1 MAHISTKEQVYEYL
15 ESITAE
21 VDFEHLTAYTTL
33 DICKQLNMSRSLVSL
48 YLNEMVK
55 EETVIKIST
64 RPVYYLNK
72 YVLERKFHT
81 KLEQR
86 EYLGIQELSKEIK
99 ASVCEVNDFEK
110 AIGNEGSLNYCIT
123 QIKSAL
129 MYPGGIPVILKGEPG
144 SGKTYLM
151 GLIQEYCENHNLL
164 INPKKVHCIKP
175 GQGNDQEQREM
186 LEDLLEKLRGGV
198 LYIENISAFSRQMQ
212 ERLADYIVREAVD
225 SRKQLKEKVRLVMS
239 VDNKMFSQIQKK
251 LLVNVPVVC
260 EVPSW
265 IERNED
271 ERREFVV
278 RFLKEKQEQLSKTI
292 YLSEQLIRRLMNY
305 QFEDNITELR
315 RCITMITANAYAQQ
329 ETEKVGRLDIC
340 LYHLPSKMLGMVN
353 TKEEMPLVRLDLI
366 RVDSA
371 ADKILEMWKQL
382 LDNYR
387 EAEMEEGFRTFLE
400 LGKKTLKYYYDILI
414 FQESFSDERLRPLEK
429 MIVEMLAGICGTY
442 NVNFPANCAY
452 VIARMMIAQQNHNSR
467 IQIWERENQEII
479 RRIYNLLCENMP
491 DITYLTEILEKQIQ
505 SNMNIQISQMNRVF
519 IMLNIHSYNHKLK
532 LTDTIGVVLCHGYST
547 ASSIADTVN
556 SILQVQLFEAI
567 DMPMESSVQDVIR
580 KLTTFVN
587 ANQYYKNIILM
598 VDTGSLEELGNIIYG
613 TVNLGIINNVS
624 TVLAL
629 NIGERMLA
637 GENMPDILDVA
648 CRENQCRY
656 NIFCHEKK
664 EEAIVFASDAGRNI
678 AEKLTRLFRESL
690 PKPIPIEMMAYDYE
704 LLYKNGNADVVF
716 EKYNVRLLVKTLGLK
731 IPGIKT
737 VTLEEII
744 NFKNIRVV
752 DDVLSAYLNTAEI
765 EHFNQAL
772 LKNFSLQS
780 VLENLT
786 ILNAQKLLDYVSDA
800 TVLLQQMLKRKF
812 LSKTVIGINMHICF
826 LIERLVTKTAM
837 EKYKDLES
845 FEAEQKEFIDIV
857 TESFHTLLSHYN
869 VELPISEIAYLYEY
883 IKNDVEVEENE
894 NQF

>member
-1 MAHISTKEQVYEYL
+1 M
-15 ESITAE
+15 
-21 VDFEHLTAYTTL
+21 
-33 DICKQLNMSRSLVSL
+33 
-48 YLNEMVK
+48 
-55 EETVIKIST
+55 
-64 RPVYYLNK
+64 
-72 YVLERKFHT
+72 
-81 KLEQR
+81 
-86 EYLGIQELSKEIK
+86 
-99 ASVCEVNDFEK
+99 
-110 AIGNEGSLNYCIT
+110 
-123 QIKSAL
+123 
-129 MYPGGIPVILKGEPG
+129 
-144 SGKTYLM
+144 
-151 GLIQEYCENHNLL
+151 
-164 INPKKVHCIKP
+164 
-175 GQGNDQEQREM
+175 
-186 LEDLLEKLRGGV
+186 
-198 LYIENISAFSRQMQ
+198 
-212 ERLADYIVREAVD
+212 
-225 SRKQLKEKVRLVMS
+225 
-239 VDNKMFSQIQKK
+239 
-251 LLVNVPVVC
+251 
-260 EVPSW
+260 
-265 IERNED
+265 
-271 ERREFVV
+271 
-278 RFLKEKQEQLSKTI
+278 
-292 YLSEQLIRRLMNY
+292 
-305 QFEDNITELR
+305 
-315 RCITMITANAYAQQ
+315 
-329 ETEKVGRLDIC
+329 
-340 LYHLPSKMLGMVN
+340 
-353 TKEEMPLVRLDLI
+353 
-366 RVDSA
+366 
-371 ADKILEMWKQL
+371 
-382 LDNYR
+382 
-387 EAEMEEGFRTFLE
+387 
-400 LGKKTLKYYYDILI
+400 
-414 FQESFSDERLRPLEK
+414 
-429 MIVEMLAGICGTY
+429 
-442 NVNFPANCAY
+442 
-452 VIARMMIAQQNHNSR
+452 
-467 IQIWERENQEII
+467 
-479 RRIYNLLCENMP
+479 
-491 DITYLTEILEKQIQ
+491 TEILEKQIQ